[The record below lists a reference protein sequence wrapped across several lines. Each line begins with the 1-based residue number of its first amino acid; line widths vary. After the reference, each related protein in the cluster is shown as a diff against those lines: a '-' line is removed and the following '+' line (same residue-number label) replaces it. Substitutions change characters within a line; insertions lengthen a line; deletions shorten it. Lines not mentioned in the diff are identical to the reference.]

1 MHDVR
6 LHEENRLA
14 ESVLELADVLAEWSV
29 PPPGA
34 EQQID
39 RFLEKVRVGI
49 NLIHKEMREIG
60 RKRGRAEEP

>member
-1 MHDVR
+1 M
-6 LHEENRLA
+6 
-14 ESVLELADVLAEWSV
+14 LAEWSV

-49 NLIHKEMREIG
+49 ERIHKKMGEIDTG
-60 RKRGRAEEP
+60 PGEAQGT